1 MSATTL
7 TRQTT
12 ETSLHPSDLTQ
23 TVSVWQWNG
32 FDWKKLDQCAPLWKI
47 QINLFGNQMAFP
59 VDCNPNELADFLYA
73 HNVTDTEKT
82 VARIEAY
89 ASTKD
94 LNVTVIYSYNP
105 KRIAPVRYQVKL
117 FGSLQDNIWGCT
129 CPAGIHGKKC
139 KHVTAVKEM
148 YSKKEQLSL
157 SREPMTIERDT
168 QDINDSWH
176 VYYGAADITK
186 QVYLGRLQ
194 CRHESKAHE
203 VANSIG
209 DKYFLR
215 MRRRLSNA

>member
-23 TVSVWQWNG
+23 TVSVWRWNG

-47 QINLFGNQMAFP
+47 QLNLVGHQMAFP
-59 VDCNPNELADFLYA
+59 VDCNPNELAVTLYSPDA
-73 HNVTDTEKT
+73 TDTEKPVT
-82 VARIEAY
+82 RIETY
-89 ASTKD
+89 AGTEA
-94 LNVTVIYSYNP
+94 NVTVVYSYNP
-105 KRIAPVRYQVKL
+105 KRVAPVRYQVKL

-148 YSKKEQLSL
+148 YSKEERFKL

-168 QDINDSWH
+168 RDINDSWR
-176 VYYGAADITK
+176 VYYGTAGTDK
-186 QVYLGRLQ
+186 QVYLGRFQ
-194 CRHESKAHE
+194 CSNELKARE
-203 VANSIG
+203 VANRIG
-209 DKYFLR
+209 NEYFRR
-215 MRRRLSNA
+215 MRRRLNNV